1 MTTLPQLTDFEY
13 RSKEEI
19 NGWPLIHINLGTN
32 PETGRPLVAKGVV
45 AIGNI
50 AFGVVSIGAVAFGV
64 VTLAGFGLG
73 LVSLGAVAI
82 GLVAL
87 GAVALGYEVA
97 LGAAVLSDKFA
108 LGAIGLEFH
117 PVVWSLIFAA
127 SIAAVIWR
135 LRKVKAGRLKSRLDQ
150 G

>member
-1 MTTLPQLTDFEY
+1 MTTLPQLTNFEY

-50 AFGVVSIGAVAFGV
+50 AFGVVSIGAAAFGV
-64 VTLAGFGLG
+64 VTLAAFGLG
-73 LVSLGAVAI
+73 VVSLAGFAI
-82 GLVAL
+82 GIVAL
-87 GAVALGYEVA
+87 GAVALGYEFA
-97 LGAAVLSDKFA
+97 LGAAVLSARFA
-108 LGAIGLEFH
+108 IGAIGLEFH
-117 PVVWSLIFAA
+117 FVVWSLVLAVA
-127 SIAAVIWR
+127 IATVIWR
-135 LRKVKAGRLKSRLDQ
+135 RGKFKAGRLQ

>member
-19 NGWPLIHINLGTN
+19 NGWPLIHINFGTN

-50 AFGVVSIGAVAFGV
+50 AFGIVSIGGAAFGV

-73 LVSLGAVAI
+73 IVSLGGIAI
-82 GLVAL
+82 GIVAL
-87 GAVALGYEVA
+87 GAVALGYEYA
-97 LGAAVLSDKFA
+97 LGVVVQSAKYA
-108 LGAIGLEFH
+108 LGVMDLDLQFA
-117 PVVWSLIFAA
+117 VWSLIFAA
-127 SIAAVIWR
+127 SIALVIWG
-135 LRKVKAGRLKSRLDQ
+135 LAKVKAVRT
-150 G
+150 

>member
-1 MTTLPQLTDFEY
+1 MTTLPQLTNFEF

-50 AFGVVSIGAVAFGV
+50 AIGIVSIGAVAFGV

-73 LVSLGAVAI
+73 IVSVAGIAI
-82 GLVAL
+82 GIAAL
-87 GAVALGYEVA
+87 GAIALGYEVA
-97 LGAAVLSDKFA
+97 LGAVVLSSKFA
-108 LGAIGLEFH
+108 LGAIALDVYF
-117 PVVWSLIFAA
+117 VVWSLIFAA
-127 SIAAVIWR
+127 FIALVIWGWS
-135 LRKVKAGRLKSRLDQ
+135 KVKAVRLQS
-150 G
+150 